1 MRETYN
7 HQRPHEALG
16 MQRPAQRYRP
26 STRAYQEQPRAWEY
40 PLGSEVRRLDAGGML
55 SAAGQRWFVCEA
67 LAGQRV
73 CVERFDEKLLV
84 SYRDMYIR
92 EIDPIGEK
100 TQALVAPRA
109 AFAKSAP
116 VALRAPSADSANAP
130 SKTERN
136 VHV

>member
-1 MRETYN
+1 
-7 HQRPHEALG
+7 
-16 MQRPAQRYRP
+16 
-26 STRAYQEQPRAWEY
+26 
-40 PLGSEVRRLDAGGML
+40 VRRLDAGGML
-55 SAAGQRWFVCEA
+55 SAAGRRWFVCEA

-92 EIDPIGEK
+92 EIDPIGKK

-109 AFAKSAP
+109 AVSKSAT

>member
-1 MRETYN
+1 
-7 HQRPHEALG
+7 
-16 MQRPAQRYRP
+16 
-26 STRAYQEQPRAWEY
+26 
-40 PLGSEVRRLDAGGML
+40 VRRLDAGGML